1 GLLGSSQGS
10 PPPAAAGER
19 APRWLAAS
27 TPLVVAAITGVL
39 AWGALATG
47 DRDWDGI
54 VAWGLK
60 ANALAAAATLEQPL
74 VARVDG
80 FHHSP
85 DYPPLQPLL
94 VATIGRWWF
103 PVAYALLAAV
113 VGMAVRRRTGD
124 GALACAT
131 ALAVALTPDL
141 IGTGGG
147 SVDSGYAD
155 ASHAL

>member
-1 GLLGSSQGS
+1 A
-10 PPPAAAGER
+10 PATAD
-19 APRWLAAS
+19 APRWLLATTVA
-27 TPLVVAAITGVL
+27 LVAAITGVL

-60 ANALAAAATLEQPL
+60 AKALSAEANITQGLFADAA
-74 VARVDG
+74 R

-85 DYPPLQPLL
+85 DYPLLQPLA
-94 VATIGRWWF
+94 VASIGRWWF
-103 PVAYALLAAV
+103 PLVYGLLVAV
-113 VGMAVRRRTGD
+113 VGLAARRRTGD
-124 GALACAT
+124 GTLACLIALA
-131 ALAVALTPDL
+131 LALTPDL

-155 ASHAL
+155 AAHALALAAAATALL